1 MFTNGDLTIQ
11 DVAEQLQKSEDEPSF
26 KTAIYNLKKCLKQ
39 LGVSSEYLIEV
50 ERRAYYLPNHY
61 SEKDTKENIEQAKKR
76 IAEYI
81 NEMMDISPE
90 DKRLRSI
97 LENFYLFLE
106 GLIERE
112 PHKRA
117 GIRKEQLE
125 TLKIKNEYDVQHLLF
140 AYIRPLYPM
149 ARAEVSEDTG
159 YNTVRV
165 DIALDAKNVIE
176 VKCTRKGMV
185 QKKLVE
191 EIEADMVHYS
201 AECIYFFIYDKE
213 KIIENSLNF
222 KNTYEKKIA
231 NKRIHIIIHQPKI
244 L

>member
-1 MFTNGDLTIQ
+1 MFGPGSLQQSMRQIDK
-11 DVAEQLQKSEDEPSF
+11 AETEEAFESAVCGLRSYLKSIEADSE
-26 KTAIYNLKKCLKQ
+26 CLM
-39 LGVSSEYLIEV
+39 EV
-50 ERRAYYLPNHY
+50 EKRAYYLPNRY
-61 SEKDTKENIEQAKKR
+61 SEKDTKEKIEQAKKR
-76 IAEYI
+76 IQDYI
-81 NEMMDISPE
+81 NEIMNSSQK
-90 DKRLRSI
+90 DKRLLDI

-117 GIRKEQLE
+117 GIQKEQLE
-125 TLKIKNEYDVQHLLF
+125 ILKIKNEYDVQHLLF

-176 VKCTRKGMV
+176 VKCTRKGMA

-213 KIIENSLNF
+213 KIIENPLNF
-222 KNTYEKKIA
+222 RITYEKKITD
-231 NKRIHIIIHQPKI
+231 KQIHIIIHQPKI

>member
-1 MFTNGDLTIQ
+1 MFGSGSLQ
-11 DVAEQLQKSEDEPSF
+11 QSMRRLYEAETEEAFES
-26 KTAIYNLKKCLKQ
+26 AVWNLKSYLK
-39 LGVSSEYLIEV
+39 SIEV
-50 ERRAYYLPNHY
+50 NPECLMEVEKRAYYLPNSY
-61 SEKDTKENIEQAKKR
+61 SEKDTKEKIEQAKKR
-76 IAEYI
+76 IQDYI
-81 NEMMDISPE
+81 HEMMNDSWE
-90 DKRLRSI
+90 DKRLLSI

-106 GLIERE
+106 SLIERE

-117 GIRKEQLE
+117 GIQKEQLE

-176 VKCTRKGMV
+176 VKCTRKGML

-213 KIIENSLNF
+213 KIIENPLNF
-222 KNTYEKKIA
+222 KITYEKKIA
-231 NKRIHIIIHQPKI
+231 NKQIYIIIHQPKI

>member
-1 MFTNGDLTIQ
+1 MFGPISLQ
-11 DVAEQLQKSEDEPSF
+11 HSMRQLVKAETEAEF
-26 KTAIYNLKKCLKQ
+26 ENAVFNLKSSLKDS
-39 LGVSSEYLIEV
+39 GVDSECIIGV
-50 ERRAYYLPNHY
+50 EKRAYYFPNNY
-61 SEKDTKENIEQAKKR
+61 SEKDTKEKIEQAKKK
-76 IAEYI
+76 ILEYI
-81 NEMMDISPE
+81 NEIMDTSLE
-90 DKRLRSI
+90 DKRILSI

-117 GIRKEQLE
+117 GIQKEQLG
-125 TLKIKNEYDVQHLLF
+125 TLKIKNEYDIQHLLY

-165 DIALDAKNVIE
+165 DIALDMKNVIE

-185 QKKLVE
+185 QKKLIE

-213 KIIENSLNF
+213 KIIENPLNF
-222 KNTYEKKIA
+222 KNAYEKKVT
-231 NKRIHIIIHQPKI
+231 NKQIHIIIHQPKI

>member
-1 MFTNGDLTIQ
+1 MFSPISLQ
-11 DVAEQLQKSEDEPSF
+11 HSMRQLVKAETEAEF
-26 KTAIYNLKKCLKQ
+26 ENAVFNLKSSLKDI
-39 LGVSSEYLIEV
+39 GVDSECIIGV
-50 ERRAYYLPNHY
+50 EKRAYYFPNNY
-61 SEKDTKENIEQAKKR
+61 SEKETKEKIEQAKKR
-76 IAEYI
+76 VLEYI
-81 NEMMDISPE
+81 NEIMDTSLE
-90 DKRLRSI
+90 DKRILSI

-112 PHKRA
+112 PHKKA
-117 GIRKEQLE
+117 GIQKEQLE
-125 TLKIKNEYDVQHLLF
+125 TLKIKNEYDIQHLLY

-165 DIALDAKNVIE
+165 DIELDTKNVIE
-176 VKCTRKGMV
+176 VKCTRIGMA
-185 QKKLVE
+185 QKKLIE

-213 KIIENSLNF
+213 KIIENPLNF
-222 KNTYEKKIA
+222 RNAYEKKVT
-231 NKRIHIIIHQPKI
+231 NKQIHIIIHQPKI

>member
-1 MFTNGDLTIQ
+1 MFGPGSLHQSMSQLDK
-11 DVAEQLQKSEDEPSF
+11 AETEEAFESAVCGLRSYLKSIEAAPECLMEIEKRAFYLSNSF
-26 KTAIYNLKKCLKQ
+26 
-39 LGVSSEYLIEV
+39 
-50 ERRAYYLPNHY
+50 
-61 SEKDTKENIEQAKKR
+61 SEKDTKAKIEEAKKR
-76 IAEYI
+76 IQNYI
-81 NEMMDISPE
+81 YQIMSDNTGDNKQLIN
-90 DKRLRSI
+90 I
-97 LENFYLFLE
+97 LENFYLFIE

-117 GIRKEQLE
+117 GVQKEQLE
-125 TLKIKNEYDVQHLLF
+125 MLRIKNEYDVQHLLF
-140 AYIRPLYPM
+140 AYIRPLYPL

-201 AECIYFFIYDKE
+201 AECIYFFIYDKL
-213 KIIENSLNF
+213 KIIENPQNF
-222 KNTYEKKIA
+222 
-231 NKRIHIIIHQPKI
+231 
-244 L
+244 